1 MKLMKKLATLMLAV
15 CLLVPC
21 FSILTHAADGKI
33 MFTDPS
39 TKTGETVEIKG
50 VVERTSGNFGKM
62 EITMSY
68 DTSMLQFQ
76 SGNNVTETSAGTLT
90 YSYDATPVNNPRV
103 EFVMKFMA
111 LKEGNTT
118 LKITN
123 AAIKNVS
130 GTVLNY
136 TKGSSAIKIAKGT
149 NVPTVTPSTT
159 TDVVVEV
166 NGEEYK
172 IANGVPQNEIPEG
185 YQAAKLEYD
194 LNNYDVLYS
203 EDSKLYLAYLVGSD
217 NVGKL
222 FMYVDED
229 ATFAPYEAVK
239 ISDDVTIAL
248 LSRVEDII
256 LPAQYKETEI
266 VLNDSKFPGWQDSS
280 NPEFCIVYAI
290 NNNGEKSL
298 YRMDTVEMTYQRFEA
313 PEVVIEELRNP
324 VIAKISDLLQN
335 HLDYVVLGTGLGFLL
350 FIVVIV
356 VLSVK
361 LYNRNAELDE
371 IYEEYGIEGDNSIE
385 ETEDDIYLDLE
396 EDEDDEDSG
405 EEDTNKVMEAFV
417 QEGMKEVFP
426 EEETTA
432 EIQEKDEVMIAI
444 EPLVSKENK
453 DSKEESLG
461 QALQQQMQEEAE
473 EKEDSEE
480 DFFENFTMDFIDLD
494 D

>member
-1 MKLMKKLATLMLAV
+1 MLTV

-50 VVERTSGNFGKM
+50 VVERTGGNFGKM

-68 DTSMLQFQ
+68 DSSMLQFQ
-76 SGNNVTETSAGTLT
+76 SGNNVTEPSAGKLT
-90 YSYDATPVNNPRV
+90 FSYDATPVNDPRV
-103 EFVMKFMA
+103 EFVMKFTA
-111 LKEGNTT
+111 LKEGSTT

-136 TKGSSAIKIAKGT
+136 TQGSSTIQIAKGAE
-149 NVPTVTPSTT
+149 VPTVTPSTV
-159 TDVVVEV
+159 TDVTVEV
-166 NGEEYK
+166 NGKEYK

-185 YQAAKLEYD
+185 YKEAVLEYD
-194 LNNYDVLYS
+194 LNNYNVVYS
-203 EDSKLYLAYLVGSD
+203 EDSNLYLAYLVGAD

-239 ISDDVTIAL
+239 IADGVTIAL
-248 LSRVEDII
+248 LSRVTDII
-256 LPAQYKETEI
+256 LPAEYKETEI
-266 VLNDSKFPGWQDSS
+266 VLNDSTFPGWQDSS

-290 NNNGEKSL
+290 NNNGEKAL

-324 VIAKISDLLQN
+324 IIAKISDLLQN

-350 FIVVIV
+350 FIIIII

-371 IYEEYGIEGDNSIE
+371 IYEEYGIDNQTKLD
-385 ETEDDIYLDLE
+385 ETEDDIFLSL
-396 EDEDDEDSG
+396 DEDDQDEDDQNEDDQ
-405 EEDTNKVMEAFV
+405 EEQTNKEMEAFV

-426 EEETTA
+426 EEVSTKVEKEDDLVIELEPVTEKKTDDSQEA
-432 EIQEKDEVMIAI
+432 SLGDALEQQKQEK
-444 EPLVSKENK
+444 
-453 DSKEESLG
+453 
-461 QALQQQMQEEAE
+461 AE
-473 EKEDSEE
+473 EKEDLEE
-480 DFFENFTMDFIDLD
+480 DFFEDFSMEFIDLD

>member
-1 MKLMKKLATLMLAV
+1 MLAV

-68 DTSMLQFQ
+68 DTSMLKFQ

-280 NPEFCIVYAI
+280 DPEFCIVYAI

-371 IYEEYGIEGDNSIE
+371 IYDEYGLGAENDSE
-385 ETEDDIYLDLE
+385 ETEDDIYLDLD
-396 EDEDDEDSG
+396 EDEQDDS
-405 EEDTNKVMEAFV
+405 EEEATNKEMEAFV

-426 EEETTA
+426 EEETQKETS
-432 EIQEKDEVMIAI
+432 EEEELVMSI
-444 EPLVSKENK
+444 EPRVPKADE
-453 DSKEESLG
+453 DSQEESLG

-480 DFFENFTMDFIDLD
+480 DFFENFSMDFIDLD

>member
-1 MKLMKKLATLMLAV
+1 MLAV

-39 TKTGETVEIKG
+39 TKTGEVVEIKG

-68 DTSMLQFQ
+68 DTSMLKFQ
-76 SGNNVTETSAGTLT
+76 SGDNVTESSAGTLT

-130 GTVLNY
+130 GTVLDY
-136 TKGSSAIKIAKGT
+136 TKGSSAVKIAKGAE
-149 NVPTVTPSTT
+149 VPATTPSTT

-172 IANGVPQNEIPEG
+172 IANGVPQNEIPDG
-185 YQAAKLEYD
+185 YKAAKLEYD
-194 LNNYDVLYS
+194 LNNYDVVYS

-229 ATFAPYEAVK
+229 ATFAPYESVK
-239 ISDDVTIAL
+239 ISDEVTIAL
-248 LSRVEDII
+248 LSRVEDIV

-266 VLNDSKFPGWQDSS
+266 VLNDSTFPGWQDSS
-280 NPEFCIVYAI
+280 NPDFCVVYAI

-350 FIVVIV
+350 FIVIIV

-371 IYEEYGIEGDNSIE
+371 IYDEYGLGEEKDSD
-385 ETEDDIYLDLE
+385 ETEDDIYLDLD
-396 EDEDDEDSG
+396 EDEQDDS
-405 EEDTNKVMEAFV
+405 EEEATNKEMEAFV

-426 EEETTA
+426 EEETQKETS
-432 EIQEKDEVMIAI
+432 EEEELVMSI
-444 EPLVSKENK
+444 EPRAPKAEE
-453 DSKEESLG
+453 DSQEESLG
-461 QALQQQMQEEAE
+461 QALQQQKEEAE

-480 DFFENFTMDFIDLD
+480 DFFENFSMDFIDLD

>member
-1 MKLMKKLATLMLAV
+1 
-15 CLLVPC
+15 
-21 FSILTHAADGKI
+21 
-33 MFTDPS
+33 
-39 TKTGETVEIKG
+39 
-50 VVERTSGNFGKM
+50 
-62 EITMSY
+62 
-68 DTSMLQFQ
+68 
-76 SGNNVTETSAGTLT
+76 
-90 YSYDATPVNNPRV
+90 
-103 EFVMKFMA
+103 
-111 LKEGNTT
+111 
-118 LKITN
+118 
-123 AAIKNVS
+123 
-130 GTVLNY
+130 
-136 TKGSSAIKIAKGT
+136 
-149 NVPTVTPSTT
+149 
-159 TDVVVEV
+159 
-166 NGEEYK
+166 
-172 IANGVPQNEIPEG
+172 
-185 YQAAKLEYD
+185 
-194 LNNYDVLYS
+194 
-203 EDSKLYLAYLVGSD
+203 
-217 NVGKL
+217 
-222 FMYVDED
+222 
-229 ATFAPYEAVK
+229 
-239 ISDDVTIAL
+239 
-248 LSRVEDII
+248 
-256 LPAQYKETEI
+256 
-266 VLNDSKFPGWQDSS
+266 
-280 NPEFCIVYAI
+280 
-290 NNNGEKSL
+290 
-298 YRMDTVEMTYQRFEA
+298 MDTVEMTYQRFEA

-432 EIQEKDEVMIAI
+432 DVRDEDEIMIAI
-444 EPLVSKENK
+444 EPLASKENN

-480 DFFENFTMDFIDLD
+480 DFFENFSMDFIDLD